1 MQILQLIFSRIR
13 KSTVDIF
20 PHIELIIKMFRFLF
34 FDSYLLISKHI
45 ETFALRIV
53 RFFSLSLLD
62 LFFLSNLVQPIR
74 G

>member
-20 PHIELIIKMFRFLF
+20 PHIELIIKMFRFLI